1 MAAACSTSQ
10 FCRNHEGEEVE
21 EGERGGGGE
30 REKCCTTLNVE

>member
-21 EGERGGGGE
+21 EGARGGGEEGE
-30 REKCCTTLNVE
+30 SLTRH